1 MRVAPIPLIYHRNPA
16 VALQNAHLSSQLT
29 HPYPTNT
36 EACQIYTHLI
46 TLALSA
52 ASKADLAQALTTY
65 PFTCSPLR
73 ARFAK
78 YTDKA
83 SFELVPE
90 ARIESSGFVV
100 ATLEAALWAFFTTD
114 DFRAGALKAVNLG
127 DDADTVGAVYGG
139 LAGAFYGVEA
149 IPVEW
154 MEGLVKRDLID
165 DVVQSLVGLVESGE
179 P

>member
-1 MRVAPIPLIYHRNPA
+1 M
-16 VALQNAHLSSQLT
+16 
-29 HPYPTNT
+29 
-36 EACQIYTHLI
+36 
-46 TLALSA
+46 
-52 ASKADLAQALTTY
+52 
-65 PFTCSPLR
+65 
-73 ARFAK
+73 
-78 YTDKA
+78 
-83 SFELVPE
+83 
-90 ARIESSGFVV
+90 